1 MMKVEVRDV
10 EKSQKELNVEV
21 PIEKFNEIY
30 DEELKKL
37 VPTVKI
43 PGFRKGKAPKSIVE
57 REYSHK
63 VRVDA
68 LEKVINK
75 SVFEAITSEGIA
87 PLNTPNVTDV
97 NFEEDKPISFKV
109 FVDVFPEVNIEKY
122 KGYTFEKE
130 KHIIKEKDVD
140 DALEKL
146 LENNTSFEPAEDKS
160 VEKGDMVVIDFK
172 GTIDGEPFEGG
183 SASDYSIVVGSNTFL
198 TEFEDG
204 LVGMKSGDTKNIE
217 VQFPDNYSS
226 DLAGKMA
233 NFEVTVKEVKQ
244 KVVPELNDEFAK
256 DVDENCETLDD
267 LRKIIK
273 EDLEKEVEQIAKE
286 QLYDK
291 IIGKLIEENPFDV
304 PETII
309 DEQAGRLADQAFQQ
323 YMHMYGVNPE
333 QLGLTKGQMKE
344 DFRERAELQVK
355 SAIILNKLAE
365 IGEISVSDEDLEEKI
380 KEIAGI
386 LKKDVEEYKKE
397 LERQGGKEGLRN
409 NILTDKIFDFLS
421 EHNEIIVKEIDP
433 DEVAAK
439 EKQSDSNE
447 EKKDNFGDE

>member
-1 MMKVEVRDV
+1 MKVEVKDA

-75 SVFEAITSEGIA
+75 SVYEAITSEGII

-109 FVDVFPEVNIEKY
+109 FVDVFPEVNVEKY

-140 DALEKL
+140 DALDKL
-146 LENNTSFEPAEDKS
+146 IENNTSFEPAEDKS
-160 VEKGDMVVIDFK
+160 VEKGDMVVIDFN

-198 TEFEDG
+198 VEFEDG
-204 LVGMKSGDTKNIE
+204 LVGMKAGDTKNIE
-217 VQFPDNYSS
+217 VRFPDNYSS

-233 NFEVTVKEVKQ
+233 NFAVTVKEVKQ
-244 KVVPELNDEFAK
+244 KIVPELNDEFAK
-256 DVDENCETLDD
+256 DVDDNCETLDD

-291 IIGKLIEENPFDV
+291 IIEKLIEENPFDV

-309 DEQAGRLADQAFQQ
+309 GEQAGRLADQAFQQ

-333 QLGLTKGQMKE
+333 QLGLTKEQMKE

-355 SAIILNKLAE
+355 SAIVLNKLAE
-365 IGEISVSDEDLEEKI
+365 IGEISVSDEELEEKI
-380 KEIAGI
+380 KEIAGK
-386 LKKDVEEYKKE
+386 LKRDVEEYKKD
-397 LERQGGKEGLRN
+397 LGRQGGKEGLRN

-439 EKQSDSNE
+439 ETQSDSNE
-447 EKKDNFGDE
+447 EKKDNLGDE